1 MSFGGYRSMWI
12 VAMFD
17 LPVDTKA
24 ARFEYR
30 RFVKALLMDG
40 FDRMQF
46 SVYVRFC
53 ASEENA
59 AVHRKHIAVNVPPD
73 GEVRVLQITDKQF
86 ERIQVYCGRLRP
98 PSRTLQLDRE
108 EAGDPTGENN
118 PRRKKYL
125 RKPITPP
132 DQISFF

>member
-1 MSFGGYRSMWI
+1 MWI

-17 LPVDTKA
+17 LPVDTKE

-30 RFVKALLMDG
+30 KFVKALLVHG

-59 AVHRKHIAVNVPPD
+59 AVHRKHIAANIPPD

-98 PSRTLQLDRE
+98 ATPSLQVDITDEVEKLSDSE
-108 EAGDPTGENN
+108 EP
-118 PRRKKYL
+118 RKKKYM
-125 RKPITPP
+125 RKLIKPP